1 MPYRNFNS
9 KILTVIPR
17 PKTECKDGRFSADN
31 SPNLIAIK
39 SFNFGRQL
47 WPNYKA
53 NCFVTN
59 ITELHLFWGLQIC
72 AALISSSNGFW
83 VTSIFV
89 KVTKIPKSKGNSP
102 NLIAIKLFNFGRQ
115 LWQKYKVYNFVT
127 NITELHLFRGFQIC
141 TALISSSNGFWVTS
155 VLVRV
160 CKFLKSNQAYFSPL
174 SGLLKPENLLK
185 PWSL

>member
-1 MPYRNFNS
+1 MPYRNINS

-17 PKTECKDGRFSADN
+17 PKTACKDRRFSADN

-53 NCFVTN
+53 NGFVTN
-59 ITELHLFWGLQIC
+59 ITELHLFWGFQIC
-72 AALISSSNGFW
+72 AALISSSNGFR
-83 VTSIFV
+83 VISIFV

-141 TALISSSNGFWVTS
+141 AALIFSSKGFRVIS
-155 VLVRV
+155 VFVR
-160 CKFLKSNQAYFSPL
+160 
-174 SGLLKPENLLK
+174 
-185 PWSL
+185 